1 MLLDRPDAVQYSAVV
16 NSSGKSGRRALKQE
30 AEARGGS
37 PEGPEQ
43 LMSSLMRAAGVVE
56 RRIETALETVN
67 LSAAKFMVLQDL
79 AEAGEPLALSELAE
93 RRTCVRSNIT
103 QLVDRLESEE
113 LVQRVDDP
121 ADRRVIRARLTV
133 LGKERYVAA
142 AKIVAEVQA
151 EVSAELP
158 AQERNAVCRFLSK
171 FC

>member
-1 MLLDRPDAVQYSAVV
+1 
-16 NSSGKSGRRALKQE
+16 
-30 AEARGGS
+30 
-37 PEGPEQ
+37 
-43 LMSSLMRAAGVVE
+43 MSSLMRAAGVVE